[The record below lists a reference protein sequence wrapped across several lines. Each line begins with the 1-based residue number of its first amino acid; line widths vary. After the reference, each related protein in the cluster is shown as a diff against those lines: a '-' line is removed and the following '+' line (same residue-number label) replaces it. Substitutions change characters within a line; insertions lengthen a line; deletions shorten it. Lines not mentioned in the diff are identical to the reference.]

1 MKNLCLFIL
10 LFSWSVQAQQQ
21 LTGQIKIKENATELP
36 IEGVNLIWLNTSMGT
51 ITDQSGNFKLPMSPN
66 SNKLVISYLGFK
78 TDTLI
83 ISSPKRLVHTL
94 LPDAD
99 DALDEITLTE
109 RRKAI
114 QKSYLEAQNII
125 RVSSE
130 ELLKAACCNLSES
143 FETNPS
149 IDVNFADALTGTKQI
164 KMLGL
169 SSPYLL
175 ISEENIPMVRGAS
188 QIYGLT
194 FTPGTWIQ
202 SIQITKGAGSVV
214 NGFESI
220 AGQINTEI
228 QKPSQDA
235 PIYITPILL

>member
-51 ITDQSGNFKLPMSPN
+51 ITDQSGNFKLPISPN

-149 IDVNFADALTGTKQI
+149 IDV
-164 KMLGL
+164 
-169 SSPYLL
+169 
-175 ISEENIPMVRGAS
+175 
-188 QIYGLT
+188 
-194 FTPGTWIQ
+194 
-202 SIQITKGAGSVV
+202 
-214 NGFESI
+214 
-220 AGQINTEI
+220 
-228 QKPSQDA
+228 
-235 PIYITPILL
+235 

>member
-1 MKNLCLFIL
+1 MKNVYLFIL
-10 LFSWSVQAQQQ
+10 LFSWSVQSQQ

-194 FTPGTWIQ
+194 FTPGT
-202 SIQITKGAGSVV
+202 
-214 NGFESI
+214 
-220 AGQINTEI
+220 
-228 QKPSQDA
+228 
-235 PIYITPILL
+235 